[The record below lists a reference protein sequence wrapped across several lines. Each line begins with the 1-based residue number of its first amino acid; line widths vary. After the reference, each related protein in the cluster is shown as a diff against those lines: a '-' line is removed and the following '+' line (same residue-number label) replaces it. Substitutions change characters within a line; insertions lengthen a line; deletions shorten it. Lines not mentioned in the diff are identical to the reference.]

1 METDKAQKEHVW
13 LQQLLGQWT
22 MEGECDGP
30 PGEPPMKSSGTESVR
45 GLGDLWVVCEGK
57 GTMPGGGPCE
67 MLMTLGYDTAKKAF
81 VGHWAGSMMS
91 GMFVYRGTL
100 DEAGKVL
107 TLDTEGPSFK
117 GDGSTAH
124 YQDVITIKSKDERT
138 LHSQAKQPDGSWQ
151 RFMTATY
158 RRVK

>member
-1 METDKAQKEHVW
+1 METVKAQKEHVW
-13 LQQLLGQWT
+13 LQQLLGQWS

-57 GTMPGGGPCE
+57 GTMPDGGPCE

-100 DEAGKVL
+100 DAAGKVL
-107 TLDTEGPSFK
+107 TLDTEGPSFT

-124 YQDVITIKSKDERT
+124 YQDVVTIKSRDERT
-138 LHSQAKQPDGSWQ
+138 LHSQIKQPDGSWQ

-158 RRVK
+158 RRAK